1 MRFYEAAAF
10 QWVNPKAWTMALNA
24 VTLYAP
30 ERSLTSV
37 LLVAAIFGAINL
49 PSVSSWTVMGQQMR
63 KVLSNPRRLRLFNW
77 AMAGLLVASVVPV
90 LMQ

>member
-24 VTLYAP
+24 ITLYAP
-30 ERSLTSV
+30 DRSVTSV

-49 PSVSSWTVMGQQMR
+49 PAISSWTVMGQQIR
-63 KVLSNPRRLRLFNW
+63 HLLCNPARLKAFNW
-77 AMAGLLVASVVPV
+77 TMATLLVASMAPV
-90 LMQ
+90 LL